1 VTTHF
6 RGAVQARE
14 THSDYSRTFFA
25 CASRLQARQSSNAY
39 ADGDALSYDY
49 CYCYSFGDYE
59 HYYFAVDRW
68 DGATDDAVD
77 GACALYRVCL
87 G

>member
-1 VTTHF
+1 VTTCF
-6 RGAVQARE
+6 RGAVQARDS
-14 THSDYSRTFFA
+14 HSDYSRTFSA

-39 ADGDALSYDY
+39 ADGDALSYG
-49 CYCYSFGDYE
+49 YCYSFGDYE
-59 HYYFAVDRW
+59 HYYFAADRCW

-77 GACALYRVCL
+77 GAFGALHRVCL